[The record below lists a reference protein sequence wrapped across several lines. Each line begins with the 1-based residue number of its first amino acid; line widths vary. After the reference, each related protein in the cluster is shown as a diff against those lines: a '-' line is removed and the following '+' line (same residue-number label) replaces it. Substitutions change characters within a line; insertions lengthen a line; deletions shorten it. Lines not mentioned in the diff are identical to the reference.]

1 MLLVALSAAALANDW
16 LVGAQVAAGQDLP
29 ASEALPSGALGT
41 GGALVVPIRWSP
53 RPGATLRIDVGID
66 VAVGSDRVEWTPEGE
81 DTPVYS
87 QDHWT
92 LVTSGR
98 LLAGPEWTFA
108 PNATRTPYLAMGGGV
123 AGVMHFHTF
132 SGDTEALGEG
142 LAGELAP
149 YSLQAVPTAGAAL
162 GLRFGRPGRL
172 AVELEGGYTAAF
184 LPVARLQRAPPAL
197 GAIRSAYAL
206 DVVRLGI
213 GVALPL

>member
-1 MLLVALSAAALANDW
+1 MLHVALFTAALANDW
-16 LVGAQVAAGQDLP
+16 HVGAHVAAARDLP
-29 ASEALPSGALGT
+29 AAEGLPAGTLGT

-53 RPGATLRIDVGID
+53 RPGATLRIDVGLD
-66 VAVGSDRVEWTPEGE
+66 VAIGSDRVEWTPEGE
-81 DTPVYS
+81 DAPVYS
-87 QDHWT
+87 DDHWA

-108 PNATRTPYLAMGGGV
+108 PNASRTPYLAMGGGV

-149 YSLQAVPTAGAAL
+149 YSLQAVPAAGAAL
-162 GLRFGRPGRL
+162 GMRFGRPGRL
-172 AVELEGGYTAAF
+172 AVELEAGYSAAF
-184 LPVARLQRAPPAL
+184 LPAARLQRAPPSL